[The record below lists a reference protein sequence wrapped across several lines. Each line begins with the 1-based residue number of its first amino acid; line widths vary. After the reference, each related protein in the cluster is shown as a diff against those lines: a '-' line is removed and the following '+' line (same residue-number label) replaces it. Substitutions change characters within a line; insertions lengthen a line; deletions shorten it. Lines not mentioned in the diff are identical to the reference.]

1 MILMAASTYE
11 EFEDKLEN
19 ASNKF
24 YPQVAADLQN
34 EISSVAIDA
43 TQDSPKEIH
52 DAIMETVHEANDSI
66 QNMVKTEM
74 YFTPNPTCW
83 QDLYKNE
90 IQHAK
95 DTLKIV
101 KDLSKESVD
110 AVKNKAN
117 DKVNSLEDA
126 ASTAIM
132 ALKKIPEQLARES
145 NRMELS
151 GIMFRKMNEE
161 MKRNIQALEKLK
173 KEAEDKELATFYDKI
188 IADYKLSRQMMSKYF
203 SIAKDREREDVHPF
217 RMSEYLD
224 SAKQAYTST
233 LKSTS
238 AYMTSVRSSVKNK
251 SISFQKKILQ
261 NIRRAFDRCNSF
273 LKNNLMKV
281 KKEVRNRIET
291 GKKVYTEVS
300 QLRPALSINV
310 GVVKKDMKNDM
321 VDKYINTERTKP
333 IEQMLHRMA
342 KSGMTNADI
351 QRQKAAFLEGVSK
364 AFDAAVKVPEVKK
377 IVASNELAMAR

>member
-1 MILMAASTYE
+1 
-11 EFEDKLEN
+11 
-19 ASNKF
+19 
-24 YPQVAADLQN
+24 
-34 EISSVAIDA
+34 
-43 TQDSPKEIH
+43 
-52 DAIMETVHEANDSI
+52 
-66 QNMVKTEM
+66 
-74 YFTPNPTCW
+74 
-83 QDLYKNE
+83 
-90 IQHAK
+90 
-95 DTLKIV
+95 
-101 KDLSKESVD
+101 
-110 AVKNKAN
+110 
-117 DKVNSLEDA
+117 
-126 ASTAIM
+126 
-132 ALKKIPEQLARES
+132 
-145 NRMELS
+145 
-151 GIMFRKMNEE
+151 MFRKMNEE

-188 IADYKLSRQMMSKYF
+188 IADYKLSRQMMSEYF

-251 SISFQKKILQ
+251 SISFQKKIIQ

-342 KSGMTNADI
+342 KSGMTSADI